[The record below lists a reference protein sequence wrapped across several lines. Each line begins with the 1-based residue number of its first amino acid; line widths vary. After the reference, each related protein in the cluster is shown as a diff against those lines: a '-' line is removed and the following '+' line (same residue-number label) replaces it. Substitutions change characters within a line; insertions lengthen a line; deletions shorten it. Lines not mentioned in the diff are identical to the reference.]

1 MYIKVQ
7 NWPFPTT
14 LLAKLDCMDKCNYIQ
29 KDLHDSYV
37 FNQDKIQ
44 HPLLSKEDKDV
55 DKNIYSPGYNFLY
68 IYIHTHTSILAFAI
82 TLEYLSNQFSLS
94 AFTLMHPRFPFP
106 LWETVHNIEIL
117 LREGDTGFYLSLSL
131 CLYLYLSLSLIGLLR
146 IVDTS
151 RVSV

>member
-1 MYIKVQ
+1 MLLLSVDPIRILYIKVQ

-68 IYIHTHTSILAFAI
+68 IYIHTHIYS
-82 TLEYLSNQFSLS
+82 
-94 AFTLMHPRFPFP
+94 
-106 LWETVHNIEIL
+106 
-117 LREGDTGFYLSLSL
+117 
-131 CLYLYLSLSLIGLLR
+131 
-146 IVDTS
+146 
-151 RVSV
+151 SVCNYT

>member
-1 MYIKVQ
+1 MLYVIIICAPHK
-7 NWPFPTT
+7 NCTSRFKIGHFPPF

-68 IYIHTHTSILAFAI
+68 IYIHTHIYS
-82 TLEYLSNQFSLS
+82 
-94 AFTLMHPRFPFP
+94 
-106 LWETVHNIEIL
+106 
-117 LREGDTGFYLSLSL
+117 
-131 CLYLYLSLSLIGLLR
+131 
-146 IVDTS
+146 
-151 RVSV
+151 SVCNYT